1 MKKLTALFL
10 ILLLLCGCS
19 FEYVTAPPAL
29 DPDSTGNNV
38 LKVHYLDVGQ
48 ADCILLETDGQYL
61 LIDGGNK
68 EDGQFVVSYLERQ
81 GVEALEAVICTHPH
95 EDHVGGLA
103 AVLAVYP
110 AASVY
115 APTKTYG
122 SDAFDDFLKY
132 TDQQALEITVPA
144 PGDELILGLAKL
156 TFLGPTKSYAEA
168 NDTSIILMAHFLE
181 TRFLFTGDMEA
192 AAEKDMLDFWGEDF
206 QWDVDVLKVGH
217 HGSGTSSSY
226 RFLRETAPEY
236 AVISVGAGN
245 PHGHPHDSVT
255 SRFADAG
262 TPVLRTD
269 ELGTILAVSDGYSIS
284 FTWEHTGQSPFAG

>member
-1 MKKLTALFL
+1 MRKLTALFL
-10 ILLLLCGCS
+10 SLLLLCGCS
-19 FEYVTAPPAL
+19 FEYVTAPPPL
-29 DPDSTGNNV
+29 DPDSTGDNI
-38 LKVHYLDVGQ
+38 LRVHFLDVGQ
-48 ADCILLETDGQYL
+48 ADCILLEENGRYL

-68 EDGQFVVSYLERQ
+68 EDGQYVVSYLERQ

-110 AASVY
+110 TAAVY

-132 TDQQALEITVPA
+132 TDQQALEITAPA
-144 PGDELILGLAKL
+144 PGDELILGQAKL
-156 TFLGPTKSYAEA
+156 TFLGPTKNYAEV
-168 NDTSIILMAHFLE
+168 NDTSLVLMAQFLE

-206 QWDVDVLKVGH
+206 QWDADVLKVGH

-245 PHGHPHDSVT
+245 PHGHPQESVT
-255 SRFADAG
+255 SRLSDAG
-262 TPVLRTD
+262 IPMLRTD

-284 FTWEHTGQSPFAG
+284 FTWEHTAQSPFAG

>member
-1 MKKLTALFL
+1 MRRLTALFL
-10 ILLLLCGCS
+10 SLLLLCGCS
-19 FEYVTAPPAL
+19 FVYVTAPPSL
-29 DPDSTGNNV
+29 DPDSTGDNI
-38 LKVHYLDVGQ
+38 LRVHFLDVGQ
-48 ADCILLETDGQYL
+48 ADCILLEENGQYL

-132 TDQQALEITVPA
+132 TDQQGLEITIPA
-144 PGDELILGLAKL
+144 PGDELILGQAKL
-156 TFLGPTKSYAEA
+156 SFLGPTKSYAGI
-168 NDTSIILMAHFLE
+168 NDTSIVLMAQFLE
-181 TRFLFTGDMEA
+181 TRFLFTGDMEE
-192 AAEKDMLDFWGEDF
+192 AAEADLLDYWDETMAL
-206 QWDVDVLKVGH
+206 DVDVLKVGH
-217 HGSGTSSSY
+217 HGSDTSSSY

-236 AVISVGAGN
+236 AVISVGADN
-245 PHGHPHDSVT
+245 SYGHPSEAVT
-255 SRFADAG
+255 SRLSDAG
-262 TPVLRTD
+262 IPMLRTD
-269 ELGTILAVSDGYSIS
+269 ELGTILAVTDGYEIA
-284 FTWEHTGQSPFAG
+284 FTWEHTGRSPFAG